1 MFSDGHVE
9 ELLFNNLQIQLM
21 PLFSVNMK
29 MCMQLEDSQQKYS
42 STRVSLDGFHI
53 MGNSPLPISPRAE
66 WGNM

>member
-29 MCMQLEDSQQKYS
+29 MCMQLEDSQQVQFNQGVTWWFSCY
-42 STRVSLDGFHI
+42 G
-53 MGNSPLPISPRAE
+53 
-66 WGNM
+66 